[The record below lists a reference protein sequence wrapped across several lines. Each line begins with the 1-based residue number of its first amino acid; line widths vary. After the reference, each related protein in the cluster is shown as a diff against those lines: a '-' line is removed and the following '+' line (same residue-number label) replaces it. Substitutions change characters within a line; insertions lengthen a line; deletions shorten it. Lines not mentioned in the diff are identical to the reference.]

1 MCVYLTFQTIAKFAI
16 FLFYLVLE
24 KRYTYQPTKHKIQS
38 SLSNYLPT
46 AIPIHLPQLNQPTN
60 QPTIFLFV
68 EIFSIVRCS
77 RICRCLVFFF
87 FRLLPLPL
95 PPLLPLLLS
104 TYNTTTTTILL

>member
-46 AIPIHLPQLNQPTN
+46 AFPIHLPQHNQPTN
-60 QPTIFLFV
+60 QPLFCLLKFSRLFV
-68 EIFSIVRCS
+68 VRVS
-77 RICRCLVFFF
+77 VVA
-87 FRLLPLPL
+87 
-95 PPLLPLLLS
+95 
-104 TYNTTTTTILL
+104 

>member
-46 AIPIHLPQLNQPTN
+46 AFPIHLPQHNQPTN
-60 QPTIFLFV
+60 QPTTFLFV

-95 PPLLPLLLS
+95 LPLLPLLLS
-104 TYNTTTTTILL
+104 TYNTTTTILI

>member
-46 AIPIHLPQLNQPTN
+46 AIPIHLPQLNPPTNQPTN
-60 QPTIFLFV
+60 QPLFCLLKFSRLFV
-68 EIFSIVRCS
+68 VRVS
-77 RICRCLVFFF
+77 VVA
-87 FRLLPLPL
+87 
-95 PPLLPLLLS
+95 
-104 TYNTTTTTILL
+104 

>member
-46 AIPIHLPQLNQPTN
+46 AIPIHLPPHNQPTN
-60 QPTIFLFV
+60 QPFFCLLKFSRLFV
-68 EIFSIVRCS
+68 VRVS
-77 RICRCLVFFF
+77 VVA
-87 FRLLPLPL
+87 
-95 PPLLPLLLS
+95 
-104 TYNTTTTTILL
+104 